1 MTDLANN
8 PIQYIEAPESATLVS
23 QFLTTLPIG
32 ILNKKRT
39 GCGATSVALENHE
52 NTIVCCP
59 TIQLIKNKV
68 AQYPNER
75 CPYIL
80 LGVIGG
86 VKPNEIIDYITKCR
100 EEYNQPV
107 KIMVTYNSFYKIK
120 EVLAENI
127 NNYKIIVDEYQELL
141 DSCVYREKAILDLLK
156 QLRDLSNVTYLSAT
170 PILINYRPEEL
181 IGLTEYE
188 IIWKNDDRVTPHRHK
203 TNKPYAIVV
212 NMIQRHKEGLV
223 LQLDHNKVEEYF
235 FFINSVN
242 AIKDIIDKTGLTND
256 EVKVIC
262 SDTNKNKTTLG
273 TITIRDLSTPNK
285 TFNFCTKTVF
295 CGADFHSES
304 GLAVVVS
311 SGLTKSTMLD
321 ISTDIQQIAGRIR
334 TSTNPFKNV
343 IYHIYSTELSCKT
356 QSEFDT
362 WLNERIE
369 SAQGI
374 IDNYNNLS
382 NEVQRKAIIERIRL
396 NDKEELALYEED
408 TNEVKLNTLKINHF
422 KYKFES
428 IDNVYKNGMS
438 IKEAYE
444 RVGNDTSVAQR
455 WTQVITD
462 YIYNMNGTPSFEVL
476 YEEYLIEKENT
487 RNWGGTSDRIKN
499 IEQMNTL
506 IPLAYK
512 HLLPEKVRALRYNST
527 DVKNAI
533 HFELPDTQSALKS
546 ALREV
551 FIEGGIYTNE
561 DAKALYQHTL
571 DNLQIKRNAKVKE
584 LRDKYLDAIDAKPTI
599 NGERKN
605 GFKVVRSI
613 INLIF
618 GLDKYQKNSDK
629 NSNPNFI
636 SRIIK
641 KVVSFFSVK

>member
-1 MTDLANN
+1 MNDLINN
-8 PIQYIEAPESATLVS
+8 QIEYIEAPESATLVS

-80 LGVIGG
+80 SGVIGG
-86 VKPNEIIDYITKCR
+86 VKPNEIMDYITKCR

-120 EVLAENI
+120 EVLEEDI
-127 NNYKIIVDEYQELL
+127 NNYKIIIDEYQELL

-156 QLRDLSNVTYLSAT
+156 QLRNLANITYLSAT
-170 PILINYRPEEL
+170 PIPINYRPEEL

-188 IIWKNDDRVTPHRHK
+188 IIWKNDDRVIPHRHK

-212 NMIQRHKEGLV
+212 NMIQRHKEGLA
-223 LQLDHNKVEEYF
+223 LQLDDNRVEEYF

-242 AIKDIIDKTGLTND
+242 AIKDIIDKAGLTND
-256 EVKVIC
+256 EVKVVC
-262 SDTNKNKTTLG
+262 SDNHKNKTTLD
-273 TITIRDLSTPNK
+273 TITISDLSTPNK
-285 TFNFCTKTVF
+285 TFNFCTKAVF
-295 CGADFHSES
+295 CGADFHSAS

-343 IYHIYSTELSCKT
+343 IYHIYSTELSCNT
-356 QSEFDT
+356 QFEFDT
-362 WLNERIE
+362 WLSKRIE
-369 SAQGI
+369 SAQGF
-374 IDNYNNLS
+374 IDAYNNLAD
-382 NEVQRKAIIERIRL
+382 EVHKKSVIERLRL
-396 NDKEELALYEED
+396 DKEELALYDED

-428 IDNVYKNGMS
+428 IDNVYRSGMS

-444 RVGNDTSVAQR
+444 RVGNDTSIAQR
-455 WTQVITD
+455 WTQVISD
-462 YIYNMNGTPSFEVL
+462 YIYNMNGIPSFEVL
-476 YEEYLIEKENT
+476 YEEYLTEKERT
-487 RNWGGTSDRIKN
+487 RNWGGTSDRIRDIQSKN
-499 IEQMNTL
+499 EL

-512 HLLPEKVRALRYNST
+512 YLSPEKVRALRYNST

-533 HFELPDTQSALKS
+533 HFELPGTQAALKS
-546 ALREV
+546 ALKEH

-605 GFKVVRSI
+605 GFKVVRGI

-636 SRIIK
+636 NRIIK